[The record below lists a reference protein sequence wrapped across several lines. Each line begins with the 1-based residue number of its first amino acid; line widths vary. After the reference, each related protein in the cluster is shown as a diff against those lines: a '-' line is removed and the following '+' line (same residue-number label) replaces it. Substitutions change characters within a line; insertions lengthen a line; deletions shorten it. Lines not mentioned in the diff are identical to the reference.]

1 MPKRATQK
9 RTRNPVAQAS
19 NARVTFPRLTAKV
32 SAVVEEWID
41 QLKGYD
47 ITLVNYTRDCSR
59 LTLKATD
66 CIARRQD
73 ITLVFHDVSYI
84 ELPLKAHNIRAR
96 VATTEEREHVQS
108 AVGPNFRLS
117 SVVAFENRAGHVY
130 LVEYG
135 YLQWLVTSS

>member
-41 QLKGYD
+41 QLKGY
-47 ITLVNYTRDCSR
+47 
-59 LTLKATD
+59 
-66 CIARRQD
+66 D